1 MTKTIKIG
9 PYVMSLDI
17 DADVITKDYQTWLTK
32 VKQTGGR
39 DIGISGEKTLFQ
51 FIEKQGIVGRVVFDK
66 ESPEGRETEKKSGSG
81 GSIFIPLLD
90 NFFKQA
96 EFRPDDFKQ
105 LEQIYST
112 LKSNSEANS
121 PMNPRNMSFNGI
133 KNYSRKPMT
142 GKNGKVLLDAKGNP
156 RHKVINER
164 IFGHYR
170 NEMYVEYR
178 KKIKKIEEFDGHE
191 SWSGTESEKGT
202 IMPPMWQ
209 ALYAKKEGNLKI
221 KKSLIQIVENAL
233 KVLKNA
239 KGRISAKTP
248 IQIKGQGT
256 ADAVYR
262 GLSDVKEFIDKAVAN
277 SSYQTRAGNFRTKLV
292 TKWLSENPIKIDETS
307 EDKLIKNIMET
318 ITANYPIKITEVY
331 LKVSPLMIKRMAGLA
346 GFQPP
351 VKKDKEVKK
360 MSWQEVLVR

>member
-178 KKIKKIEEFDGHE
+178 KKIKKIEEFD
-191 SWSGTESEKGT
+191 
-202 IMPPMWQ
+202 
-209 ALYAKKEGNLKI
+209 AKKEGNLKI